1 VILNAKSQYG
11 ARPSVRSSSRRIS
24 FGTQWVE
31 TMSSGKTA
39 SGSVAAAGI
48 HSRMAGHG
56 RSMGSKVSRSNGG
69 SGGGGMLTRPSQSP
83 WRWRKNSMASG
94 RVRVSWAEGAVAVR
108 ALEGIDGPDGLD
120 EVAPERAHSPGGSFF
135 GWGDEENLGG
145 RP

>member
-1 VILNAKSQYG
+1 
-11 ARPSVRSSSRRIS
+11 
-24 FGTQWVE
+24 
-31 TMSSGKTA
+31 
-39 SGSVAAAGI
+39 
-48 HSRMAGHG
+48 
-56 RSMGSKVSRSNGG
+56 
-69 SGGGGMLTRPSQSP
+69 
-83 WRWRKNSMASG
+83 MASG